1 MNSVKKRIIACKI
14 EYHWWRIHRLQKHAC
29 KNISISRRQQLIQK
43 MQLHRYEANQL
54 SDLYDVL
61 CGIRNFD
68 NLFVHPLT
76 QSSPIVQEELNNS
89 ISRIA

>member
-14 EYHWWRIHRLQKHAC
+14 EYHWWRIHRLQKLAC
-29 KNISISRRQQLIQK
+29 KNISISRRQNFDQK

-76 QSSPIVQEELNNS
+76 QSPVMQEEQNDWF
-89 ISRIA
+89 SRIA